1 MPDPSAH
8 PSHPSPAAAESEF
21 GGAAGQK
28 RSGRWQRLYGR
39 WHATPLYLRIL
50 LACLVGL
57 VIGLGLRWWDAWLGP
72 ETSDAAPASTV
83 PAVSAPVSG
92 KDGTASSSNEAPA
105 QGTAGTPMPDAA
117 PGQRTSQSAHA
128 AVATSLVPLHG
139 RTRGLLAWLG
149 PKSLATALIV
159 PSRIILRML
168 GALAAPLVL
177 LAVVQALM
185 QAEIPPGNGARLI
198 WLLFLNTLL
207 AILIGLSVANVIQP
221 GRRTHLALRPDKPPE
236 ALRTNPIEQIL
247 ENIPRSA
254 LGPFTDQGKI
264 TSVILIAVA
273 VGIAVRRLPP
283 PRLALIGE
291 LVGTGFEL
299 LIVLLHWVIELIPLA
314 VLGIVAHIVATQGF
328 STFVGLGVFVVS
340 VLVGLGLHLG
350 WYLLRIAW
358 CSWVRPWDVLRGMR
372 DALVMAFSTA
382 SSTATMPVTYACL
395 REKVGLR
402 EQSASLGALVGANFN
417 NDGTALYQA
426 MAALFVAQLTGHEL
440 SVVDQLLVVLTA
452 IAASVGAAGI
462 PEAGIVT
469 MTLIFN
475 AVGLDTSYIPLLL
488 TVDWFLDRCRTTINV
503 MGDVNVSCLLDGRT
517 PHPHLPTLQDRELAD
532 LA

>member
-1 MPDPSAH
+1 
-8 PSHPSPAAAESEF
+8 
-21 GGAAGQK
+21 
-28 RSGRWQRLYGR
+28 
-39 WHATPLYLRIL
+39 

-57 VIGLGLRWWDAWLGP
+57 AIGLALRGWDAYLGP
-72 ETSDAAPASTV
+72 PASGGAAAPDPVHSSPSASSSQPTRTPPSPGPAST
-83 PAVSAPVSG
+83 A
-92 KDGTASSSNEAPA
+92 KLHER
-105 QGTAGTPMPDAA
+105 PD
-117 PGQRTSQSAHA
+117 
-128 AVATSLVPLHG
+128 
-139 RTRGLLAWLG
+139 GLLAWLG
-149 PKSLATALIV
+149 PKSLAEALIV

-185 QAEIPPGNGARLI
+185 QAEVPPGSGRRLI
-198 WLLFLNTLL
+198 GLLLLNTLV
-207 AILIGLSVANVIQP
+207 AILIGLSVANLIQP
-221 GRRTHLALRPDKPPE
+221 GRRTHLALRPETPPQ
-236 ALRTNPIEQIL
+236 ALRTNPVEQIL
-247 ENIPRSA
+247 ENIPRS
-254 LGPFTDQGKI
+254 LVGPFTDQGKI
-264 TSVILIAVA
+264 TSVILIALA
-273 VGIAVRRLPP
+273 VGIAVRRLPAEHH
-283 PRLALIGE
+283 RLASE
-291 LVGTGFEL
+291 LVALGFEI

-328 STFVGLGVFVVS
+328 GTFLGLGLFVVS
-340 VLVGLGLHLG
+340 VLLGLLLHLG
-350 WYLLRIAW
+350 WYLLRIRWFSW
-358 CSWVRPWDVLRGMR
+358 CRPLHVLRGMR

-426 MAALFVAQLTGHEL
+426 MAALFVAQLTGHPL
-440 SVVDQLLVVLTA
+440 TLVDQFLVVLTA

-469 MTLIFN
+469 MTLIFH
-475 AVGLDTSYIPLLL
+475 AVGLDTSYIPVLL

-517 PHPHLPTLQDRELAD
+517 PHPHVPTLQDRELAA